1 MKDRICKGLKVQVEW
16 ANLSVSTTGTV
27 VGVDPQTF
35 VIALA
40 PDDEQSAPTPPLGQ
54 TSEVRVSVA
63 ADDALYRF
71 VSTLLQSFGFLL
83 YLSFPQE
90 IRRIQRRD
98 DVRQPCLFDVE
109 VILRAG
115 DRAPKT
121 RERATAV
128 NISCGGLLMVF
139 EGCLQVDDTLELSM
153 RLHDSGPPL
162 YMTARVVRSEPF
174 SHLGRHLNRVALRMV
189 SVNRADERRLAQFI
203 IKCQVKARTA
213 TPTAVP

>member
-1 MKDRICKGLKVQVEW
+1 MKDRICKGLKVEVEW
-16 ANLSVSTTGTV
+16 ANPSVSTTGTV

-35 VIALA
+35 VIALT
-40 PDDEQSAPTPPLGQ
+40 PDDGQGTPTLSLGR
-54 TSEVRVSVA
+54 TPEVRVSVA

-83 YLSFPQE
+83 YLSPPQE
-90 IRRIQRRD
+90 MRRIQRRN
-98 DVRQPCLFDVE
+98 DVRQPCLCDVE

-115 DRAPKT
+115 NRAPTK

-139 EGCLQVDDTLELSM
+139 EGCLRVDDTLELSM
-153 RLHDSGPPL
+153 KLHNREPPL
-162 YMTARVVRSEPF
+162 HMTAQVVRTEPF
-174 SHLGRHLNRVALRMV
+174 SHLGRHLSRVALRMV
-189 SVNRADERRLAQFI
+189 GVSRADERRLAQFI
-203 IKCQVKARTA
+203 MKCQVKTRTA